1 MFEASVGNVDQ
12 GALRH
17 DDGAW
22 ARVRNRLKADLGD
35 EVFSCWFAGMN
46 VEQIE
51 GGTVVLSVPSRFL
64 KTWISTHYR
73 DKLASLWQSEGP
85 NFRKVEVTVRTAARA
100 RVETPA
106 RFGESRPVAAV
117 SAARPATP
125 PSVAVVAAARRDASQ
140 TTQTRSIESVQTQL
154 FEDIASPLDP
164 RFTFAN
170 FVEGASNRL
179 ALAAARQIAD
189 GPNGS
194 GVKFNPLYIHST
206 VGQGKTHLL
215 QAVTQA
221 LKTEHTGM
229 RALYL
234 TAEHFMYRFVQ
245 SLQTQSAIAFKE
257 AIRTIDLLVIDDMQ
271 FLHGKQIQQ
280 EFCHL
285 VNSLIDGARQVIVAA
300 DRPPV
305 ELETLDE
312 RVRSRLS
319 GGLLVEIGAPDAALR
334 RLIVERRIA
343 LTTQQMPSF
352 AVPDDV
358 IDFIVRNV
366 TTSGRDLEGAVTRLA
381 GHCQLTGQPLT
392 LPMAE
397 VSLKDLIRVTD
408 NRRVKIEDIQRV
420 VSKHFN
426 VSKQDLLSSRRTRS
440 IVWPRQIAMYL
451 AKSLTLRSLPEIGRR
466 FGGRDHTTVL
476 HAVRKVEE
484 QIGTDE
490 ALVQEIELLKRMLE
504 L

>member
-1 MFEASVGNVDQ
+1 MFEASVGAVDHDTQ
-12 GALRH
+12 RL

-22 ARVRNRLKADLGD
+22 ARVRNRLKSDLGE

-64 KTWISTHYR
+64 KSWISTHYR
-73 DKLASLWQSEGP
+73 DKLAALWQSEGP
-85 NFRKVEVTVRTAARA
+85 AYRKVEVTVRSAVRA

-106 RFGESRPVAAV
+106 RFAPAPADSAPTGRPSATVSTLPVA
-117 SAARPATP
+117 RRDN
-125 PSVAVVAAARRDASQ
+125 AAARAADAQS
-140 TTQTRSIESVQTQL
+140 QL
-154 FEDIASPLDP
+154 FEEISSPLDA

-170 FVEGASNRL
+170 FMEGASNRL
-179 ALAAARQIAD
+179 ALAAARQVAE

-215 QAVTQA
+215 QAVTHA
-221 LKTEHTGM
+221 LKADHPGM
-229 RALYL
+229 KALYL

-305 ELETLDE
+305 ELESLDE

-319 GGLLVEIGAPDAALR
+319 GGLLIEIGSPDAALR
-334 RLIVERRIA
+334 RAIVERRIA
-343 LTTQQMPSF
+343 LTAAQMPNFS
-352 AVPDDV
+352 VPEDV
-358 IDFIVRNV
+358 VDFIVRNV

-381 GHCQLTGQPLT
+381 GHAQLSGSPLSLAT
-392 LPMAE
+392 AE
-397 VSLKDLIRVTD
+397 ATLKDLIRVTD

-484 QIGTDE
+484 QIGNDE
-490 ALVQEIELLKRMLE
+490 ALVQEVELLKRMLE
-504 L
+504 V

>member
-1 MFEASVGNVDQ
+1 MLEAETGSVAGT
-12 GALRH
+12 ALGH
-17 DDGAW
+17 TDAW
-22 ARVRNRLKADLGD
+22 AHVRGRLKADLGD

-51 GGTVVLSVPSRFL
+51 GGTVLLSVPSRFL

-73 DKLASLWQSEGP
+73 DKLAALWQAEGP
-85 NFRKVEVTVRTAARA
+85 AYRKVEVSVRTAMRA
-100 RVETPA
+100 KVEAPA
-106 RFGESRPVAAV
+106 RFATQE
-117 SAARPATP
+117 AARPAAAPAPRT
-125 PSVAVVAAARRDASQ
+125 AAASPARPVDAA
-140 TTQTRSIESVQTQL
+140 TTQL
-154 FEDIASPLDP
+154 FDDISSPLDP
-164 RFTFAN
+164 RYTFDN

-179 ALAAARQIAD
+179 ALAAARQVAE
-189 GPNGS
+189 GSAS

-215 QAVTQA
+215 QALTHK
-221 LKTEHTGM
+221 LKAEHPEM
-229 RALYL
+229 RVLYL

-257 AIRTIDLLVIDDMQ
+257 ALRTIDLLVIDDMQ

-280 EFCHL
+280 EFCHT
-285 VNSLIDGARQVIVAA
+285 VNTLIDGARQVIVAA

-305 ELETLDE
+305 ELETMDE

-319 GGLLVEIGAPDAALR
+319 GGLLIEIGAPDAALR

-343 LTTQQMPSF
+343 LTAQHMPGFS
-352 AVPDDV
+352 VPDDV

-381 GHCQLTGQPLT
+381 GHNQLTGLT
-392 LPMAE
+392 LSLAMAE
-397 VSLKDLIRVTD
+397 TTLKDLIRVTD
-408 NRRVKIEDIQRV
+408 TRRVKIEDIQRV
-420 VSKHFN
+420 VSKHYN

-484 QIGTDE
+484 MIGGDE
-490 ALVQEIELLKRMLE
+490 ALTQEIEVLKRMLE
-504 L
+504 A

>member
-1 MFEASVGNVDQ
+1 MLEAETGSVAGT
-12 GALRH
+12 ALGH
-17 DDGAW
+17 TDAW
-22 ARVRNRLKADLGD
+22 AHVRGRLKADLGD

-51 GGTVVLSVPSRFL
+51 GGTVLLSVPSRFL

-73 DKLASLWQSEGP
+73 DKLAALWQAEGP
-85 NFRKVEVTVRTAARA
+85 AYRKVEVSVRTAMRA
-100 RVETPA
+100 KVEAPA
-106 RFGESRPVAAV
+106 RFATQE
-117 SAARPATP
+117 AARPAAAPAPRT
-125 PSVAVVAAARRDASQ
+125 AAASPARPVDAA
-140 TTQTRSIESVQTQL
+140 TTQL
-154 FEDIASPLDP
+154 FDDISSPLDP
-164 RFTFAN
+164 RYTFDN

-179 ALAAARQIAD
+179 ALAAARQVAE
-189 GPNGS
+189 GSAS

-215 QAVTQA
+215 QALTHK
-221 LKTEHTGM
+221 LKAEHPEM
-229 RALYL
+229 RVLYL

-257 AIRTIDLLVIDDMQ
+257 ALRTIDLLVIDDMQ

-280 EFCHL
+280 EFCHT
-285 VNSLIDGARQVIVAA
+285 VNTLIDGARQVIVAA

-305 ELETLDE
+305 ELETMDE

-319 GGLLVEIGAPDAALR
+319 GGLLIEIGAPDAALR

-343 LTTQQMPSF
+343 LTAQHMPGFS
-352 AVPDDV
+352 VPDDV

-366 TTSGRDLEGAVTRLA
+366 TTSGRDLEGAITRLA
-381 GHCQLTGQPLT
+381 GHNQLTGLT
-392 LPMAE
+392 LSLAMAE
-397 VSLKDLIRVTD
+397 TTLKDLIRVTD
-408 NRRVKIEDIQRV
+408 TRRVKIEDIQRV
-420 VSKHFN
+420 VSKHYN

-484 QIGTDE
+484 MIGGDE
-490 ALVQEIELLKRMLE
+490 ALTQEIEVLKRMLE
-504 L
+504 A

>member
-1 MFEASVGNVDQ
+1 MLEAETGSVAGT
-12 GALRH
+12 ALGH
-17 DDGAW
+17 TDAW
-22 ARVRNRLKADLGD
+22 AHVRGRLKADLGD

-51 GGTVVLSVPSRFL
+51 GGTVLLSVPSRFL

-73 DKLASLWQSEGP
+73 DKLAALWQAEGP
-85 NFRKVEVTVRTAARA
+85 AYRKVEVSVRTAMRA
-100 RVETPA
+100 KVEAPA
-106 RFGESRPVAAV
+106 RFATQE
-117 SAARPATP
+117 AARPA
-125 PSVAVVAAARRDASQ
+125 AVPAPRTAAASPARPVDAA
-140 TTQTRSIESVQTQL
+140 TAQL
-154 FEDIASPLDP
+154 FDDISSPLDP
-164 RFTFAN
+164 RYTFDN

-179 ALAAARQIAD
+179 ALAAARQVAE
-189 GPNGS
+189 GSAS

-215 QAVTQA
+215 QALTHK
-221 LKTEHTGM
+221 LKAEHPEM
-229 RALYL
+229 RVLYL

-257 AIRTIDLLVIDDMQ
+257 ALRTIDLLVIDDMQ

-280 EFCHL
+280 EFCHT
-285 VNSLIDGARQVIVAA
+285 VNTLIDGTRQVIVAA

-305 ELETLDE
+305 ELETMDE

-319 GGLLVEIGAPDAALR
+319 GGLLIEIGAPDAALR

-343 LTTQQMPSF
+343 LTAQHMPGFS
-352 AVPDDV
+352 VPDDV

-381 GHCQLTGQPLT
+381 GHNQLTGLT
-392 LPMAE
+392 LSLAMAE
-397 VSLKDLIRVTD
+397 TTLKDLIRVTD
-408 NRRVKIEDIQRV
+408 TRRVKIEDIQRV
-420 VSKHFN
+420 VSKHYN

-484 QIGTDE
+484 MIGGDE
-490 ALVQEIELLKRMLE
+490 ALTQEIEVLKRMLE
-504 L
+504 A

>member
-1 MFEASVGNVDQ
+1 MLEAEAGSVA
-12 GALRH
+12 GAALGH
-17 DDGAW
+17 TDAW
-22 ARVRNRLKADLGD
+22 ARVRGRLKADLGD

-51 GGTVVLSVPSRFL
+51 GGTVLLSVPSRFL

-73 DKLASLWQSEGP
+73 DKLAALWQAEGP
-85 NFRKVEVTVRTAARA
+85 AYRKVEVSVRTAMRA
-100 RVETPA
+100 KVEAPA
-106 RFGESRPVAAV
+106 RFAAPETARPSAVPPPRAALP
-117 SAARPATP
+117 SAARP
-125 PSVAVVAAARRDASQ
+125 VDAAA
-140 TTQTRSIESVQTQL
+140 VQL
-154 FEDIASPLDP
+154 FDDISSPLDP
-164 RFTFAN
+164 RYTFDN

-179 ALAAARQIAD
+179 ALAAARQVAE
-189 GPNGS
+189 GSAS
-194 GVKFNPLYIHST
+194 GVKFNPLYIHSS

-215 QAVTQA
+215 QALTHK
-221 LKTEHTGM
+221 LKAEHPGM
-229 RALYL
+229 RVLYL

-257 AIRTIDLLVIDDMQ
+257 ALRTIDLLVIDDMQ

-280 EFCHL
+280 EFCHT
-285 VNSLIDGARQVIVAA
+285 VNTLIDGARQVIVAA

-305 ELETLDE
+305 ELETMDE

-319 GGLLVEIGAPDAALR
+319 GGLLIEIGAPDAALR

-343 LTTQQMPSF
+343 LTAHHMPGFS
-352 AVPDDV
+352 VPDDV

-381 GHCQLTGQPLT
+381 GHNQLTGLT
-392 LPMAE
+392 LSLAMAE
-397 VSLKDLIRVTD
+397 TTLKDLIRVTD
-408 NRRVKIEDIQRV
+408 TRRVKIEDIQRV
-420 VSKHFN
+420 VSKHYN

-484 QIGTDE
+484 MIGGDE
-490 ALVQEIELLKRMLE
+490 ALTQEIEVLKRMLE
-504 L
+504 A

>member
-1 MFEASVGNVDQ
+1 MFQAGIGNVDSEAQ
-12 GALRH
+12 E
-17 DDGAW
+17 DGAW
-22 ARVRNRLKADLGD
+22 SRVRSRLRAELGE

-73 DKLASLWQSEGP
+73 DRLAALWQGEGAV
-85 NFRKVEVTVRTAARA
+85 FRKVEVTVRSAVRA
-100 RVETPA
+100 RVEPL
-106 RFGESRPVAAV
+106 SRPPEVSPVAEATPMAPPPV
-117 SAARPATP
+117 VRREAAAPAAR
-125 PSVAVVAAARRDASQ
+125 VRAASPFD
-140 TTQTRSIESVQTQL
+140 
-154 FEDIASPLDP
+154 DIASPLDP
-164 RFTFAN
+164 RYTFAN
-170 FVEGASNRL
+170 FVEGAANRL
-179 ALAAARQIAD
+179 ALAAARQVAD
-189 GPNGS
+189 GPGS
-194 GVKFNPLYIHST
+194 GGVKFNPLYVHST

-215 QAVTQA
+215 QALTQA
-221 LKTEHTGM
+221 LKAEHPGM
-229 RALYL
+229 KTLYL

-245 SLQTQSAIAFKE
+245 SLQNQSAIAFKE
-257 AIRTIDLLVIDDMQ
+257 ALRTIDLLVIDDMQ

-280 EFCHL
+280 EFCHT
-285 VNSLIDGARQVIVAA
+285 VNSLIDGARQVVVAA

-334 RLIVERRIA
+334 RLIVERRVQ
-343 LTTQQMPSF
+343 LTGQQMPAF
-352 AVPDDV
+352 EVPEDV

-381 GHCQLTGQPLT
+381 GHNQLTGLPLS
-392 LPMAE
+392 LSMAE
-397 VSLKDLIRVTD
+397 QTLKDLIRVND
-408 NRRVKIEDIQRV
+408 SRRVKIEDIQRA

-451 AKSLTLRSLPEIGRR
+451 AKTLTLRSLPEIGRR

-484 QIGTDE
+484 QLSTDE
-490 ALVQEIELLKRMLE
+490 ALVQEVEILKRMLE
-504 L
+504 V